1 MRIAVFG
8 KILRKEDLIHVRN
21 LFEQITNE
29 SGSVLIFEDFLKEL
43 NEQFELSKDYRFESF
58 SLNDVSNLQA
68 DILFSLGG
76 DGTLLDT
83 LSICKKVDLPVLG
96 INLGHLGFLTSVGRE
111 DCDNLLEKL
120 KRGLFKIEEHYLL
133 KADWKGA
140 TKEHL
145 AINEVCVRGLSPSEL
160 LETEVYVNGEYL
172 STYSSDGLIAATPTG
187 STAYSMSCGGPII
200 SPQSKCICLTPISP
214 HNLTHRPLIIPEDS
228 EIEFRISHSRNQV
241 SLHLDSQNYLLNPP
255 ARILIKKAE
264 NKLKLVRMENNSF
277 FSAIRNKLMWGTNLR
292 NTNKND

>member
-1 MRIAVFG
+1 MRIAIFG
-8 KILRKEDLIHVRN
+8 KIVRKEDLVHIFN
-21 LFEQITNE
+21 LFEQIKETNE
-29 SGSVLIFEDFLKEL
+29 PILISEDFLKEIKSQ
-43 NEQFELSKDYRFESF
+43 NAISDKYCFKAF
-58 SLNDVSNLQA
+58 SPNDTEKLQA
-68 DILFSLGG
+68 DFLFSLGG

-83 LSICKKVDLPVLG
+83 LSICGICDIPVLG

-111 DCDNLLEKL
+111 DCDNLLSKL
-120 KRGLFKIEEHYLL
+120 EQGAFKIEEHSLL
-133 KADWKGA
+133 KAEWKGA
-140 TKEHL
+140 DRTL
-145 AINEVCVRGLSPSEL
+145 YAINEVCVRGLSPSEL
-160 LETEVYVNGEYL
+160 LETEVFVNGEYL

-200 SPQSKCICLTPISP
+200 SPQSKCLCLTPISP

-228 EIEFRISHSRNQV
+228 EIEFRISHSKNQV

-255 ARILIKKAE
+255 ARILIRKAE
-264 NKLKLVRMENNSF
+264 EKLKLVRMENNSF